1 MCRRCIPVSRE
12 SLRIVVWSAFAGL
25 MALLGGCGTAER
37 AFPGYSRDQVWK
49 AMVETSQDPRY
60 PDWFVVDNDVWR
72 DDASGTVEI
81 RRDIRRDLVV
91 VGQKTRREEERWK
104 FTAVV
109 QSTEP
114 PVLTFTTSTPCVPAH
129 FWEQGQQ
136 FLNEVERRL
145 SGMPLQNAKQTP
157 KPKFP
162 PSPEVPNV
170 LAEQVRGAPVK
181 PAGSEPGV
189 PGEIP
194 LPASVATGTAV
205 TRSTAVREPAA
216 RAQTAPV
223 VDAPSAQ
230 PAAEPATEPMPEP
243 APAAEPAPE
252 PTPEPAPAAEPA
264 PEPTPEP
271 APAAEPAPEPMP
283 EPAPAAEPTPE
294 PTPEPAPEPKP
305 EPAPEPKPEPKPEP
319 TPNNDLAA
327 SWFAFF
333 CSAKSFG
340 STNVPFAVRT

>member
-12 SLRIVVWSAFAGL
+12 SLRIVVWSTFAA
-25 MALLGGCGTAER
+25 MVALLGGCGTAER
-37 AFPGYSRDQVWK
+37 EFPGYSRDQVWK

-216 RAQTAPV
+216 RAQSAPV

-252 PTPEPAPAAEPA
+252 PMPEPAPAAEPA
-264 PEPTPEP
+264 
-271 APAAEPAPEPMP
+271 
-283 EPAPAAEPTPE
+283 PE

-319 TPNNDLAA
+319 TPAPPAVAPKPADPAYPPPYETPPEPDQQPRRRPV
-327 SWFAFF
+327 
-333 CSAKSFG
+333 KP
-340 STNVPFAVRT
+340 VPPSQA

>member
-1 MCRRCIPVSRE
+1 MSRE

-37 AFPGYSRDQVWK
+37 EFPGYSRDQVWK

-157 KPKFP
+157 KP
-162 PSPEVPNV
+162 
-170 LAEQVRGAPVK
+170 
-181 PAGSEPGV
+181 
-189 PGEIP
+189 
-194 LPASVATGTAV
+194 
-205 TRSTAVREPAA
+205 
-216 RAQTAPV
+216 
-223 VDAPSAQ
+223 
-230 PAAEPATEPMPEP
+230 
-243 APAAEPAPE
+243 
-252 PTPEPAPAAEPA
+252 
-264 PEPTPEP
+264 
-271 APAAEPAPEPMP
+271 
-283 EPAPAAEPTPE
+283 
-294 PTPEPAPEPKP
+294 
-305 EPAPEPKPEPKPEP
+305 
-319 TPNNDLAA
+319 
-327 SWFAFF
+327 
-333 CSAKSFG
+333 
-340 STNVPFAVRT
+340 

>member
-37 AFPGYSRDQVWK
+37 EFPGYSRDQVWK

-114 PVLTFTTSTPCVPAH
+114 PLLTFTTSTPCVPAH

-157 KPKFP
+157 EPKFP
-162 PSPEVPNV
+162 PSPDVPNV

-216 RAQTAPV
+216 RAQSAPV

-230 PAAEPATEPMPEP
+230 PAAEPAPEPMPEPAPAAEPAPEPMPEP

-264 PEPTPEP
+264 PEPTPDP
-271 APAAEPAPEPMP
+271 APA
-283 EPAPAAEPTPE
+283 
-294 PTPEPAPEPKP
+294 
-305 EPAPEPKPEPKPEP
+305 PKPEP
-319 TPNNDLAA
+319 TPAPPAA
-327 SWFAFF
+327 APKP
-333 CSAKSFG
+333 ADPAYPPPYETPPEPDQQPRKRPVKP
-340 STNVPFAVRT
+340 VPPSQA

>member
-37 AFPGYSRDQVWK
+37 EFPGYSRDQVWK

-162 PSPEVPNV
+162 PSPDVPNV

-216 RAQTAPV
+216 RAQSAPV

-230 PAAEPATEPMPEP
+230 PAAEPAPEPMPEP

-252 PTPEPAPAAEPA
+252 PTPEPAPASEPA

-271 APAAEPAPEPMP
+271 APAPPAVAPKPADPAYPPPYETPPEPDQQP
-283 EPAPAAEPTPE
+283 RKRPV
-294 PTPEPAPEPKP
+294 KP
-305 EPAPEPKPEPKPEP
+305 
-319 TPNNDLAA
+319 
-327 SWFAFF
+327 
-333 CSAKSFG
+333 
-340 STNVPFAVRT
+340 VPPSQA

>member
-37 AFPGYSRDQVWK
+37 EFPGYSRDQVWK

-162 PSPEVPNV
+162 PSPDVPNV

-194 LPASVATGTAV
+194 LPASVATGTTV

-216 RAQTAPV
+216 RAQSAPV

-230 PAAEPATEPMPEP
+230 
-243 APAAEPAPE
+243 PAAEPAPE

-271 APAAEPAPEPMP
+271 AP
-283 EPAPAAEPTPE
+283 EPTPE
-294 PTPEPAPEPKP
+294 PTPAPPAVAPKPADPAYPPPYETPPEPDQQPRKRPVKP
-305 EPAPEPKPEPKPEP
+305 
-319 TPNNDLAA
+319 
-327 SWFAFF
+327 
-333 CSAKSFG
+333 
-340 STNVPFAVRT
+340 VPPSQA

>member
-1 MCRRCIPVSRE
+1 MF
-12 SLRIVVWSAFAGL
+12 VWSAFAA
-25 MALLGGCGTAER
+25 MVALLGGCGTAER
-37 AFPGYSRDQVWK
+37 EFPGYSRDQVWK

-114 PVLTFTTSTPCVPAH
+114 PLLTFTTSTPCVPAH

-162 PSPEVPNV
+162 PSPDVPNV
-170 LAEQVRGAPVK
+170 LAEQVRGAPVT

-216 RAQTAPV
+216 RAQTAPA

-230 PAAEPATEPMPEP
+230 
-243 APAAEPAPE
+243 PAAEPAPE

-271 APAAEPAPEPMP
+271 APAAEPV
-283 EPAPAAEPTPE
+283 
-294 PTPEPAPEPKP
+294 PEPKP
-305 EPAPEPKPEPKPEP
+305 EPAPEPKPEPAPTPAPPAAAPKPADPAYPPPYETPPEP
-319 TPNNDLAA
+319 DQQPR
-327 SWFAFF
+327 
-333 CSAKSFG
+333 KRPVKP
-340 STNVPFAVRT
+340 VPPSQA